1 MTEAEFEKNCSDLW
15 GDIEEAIAVFYTS
28 EEINNLALN
37 QEAILDAIQANAL
50 FWKVQVYSLQT
61 TLFIVLGRIFDISG
75 DAYSIHKLLRD
86 TGQHFDLLFSHEA
99 LRTRKEKLKLR
110 PKDLENYFVGLWVPD
125 RRVVGILNKALAPH
139 KDRFAADYLPL
150 RSRYFAHN
158 LLNDATTIQN
168 LFAKTNRKELEE
180 TLLFAKE
187 VVALIEEM
195 YNNGTRAKARR
206 YETRSPPRGDSRLCR
221 KRPSKAFPRACE
233 FRCGVISSRQT
244 VRRANERA

>member
-28 EEINNLALN
+28 EEINDHALN
-37 QEAILDAIQANAL
+37 DEAILDAIQADAL
-50 FWKVQVYSLQT
+50 FWKVQVYALQT
-61 TLFIVLGRIFDISG
+61 TLFIVLGRIFDMSS

-99 LRTRKEKLKLR
+99 LRVRKEKEKLNLH
-110 PKDLENYFVGLWVPD
+110 PKDLEDYFVGLWVPD
-125 RRVVGILNKALAPH
+125 RKVVGILNKALARH
-139 KDRFAADYLPL
+139 KDRFTADYLPL

-158 LLNDATTIQN
+158 LLNDGTTIQN

-187 VVALIEEM
+187 VVALIQELYSNGRELKLGEIIHDRYREEI
-195 YNNGTRAKARR
+195 RSSAKSVLEKLAREHR
-206 YETRSPPRGDSRLCR
+206 NS
-221 KRPSKAFPRACE
+221 AVA
-233 FRCGVISSRQT
+233 
-244 VRRANERA
+244 